1 MQHHHAFPQTTAAFW
16 IALVGVQ
23 SVDDYCYRQQA
34 LKEMKMM
41 KFLPYLLPYLLPL
54 LLSGAVLADEVKD
67 APIPTEMNWFGIIA
81 FAVVFFGLTIGFIV
95 AVYVKS
101 RGKQAD
107 KKPQP

>member
-23 SVDDYCYRQQA
+23 SVDDYCCRQQA

-41 KFLPYLLPYLLPL
+41 KFLPYLLPL
-54 LLSGAVLADEVKD
+54 LLSGAALADEVKD

-95 AVYVKS
+95 AVFVKS